1 MKVLTKLFMRSIEL
15 IVKLSMDFL
24 LYCLSNSIKLTTIFH
39 FFKNEFKSQINSN
52 LSKWYG
58 IEKFFAKVEK

>member
-39 FFKNEFKSQINSN
+39 LKKNEFKSQINSN
-52 LSKWYG
+52 LSK
-58 IEKFFAKVEK
+58 